1 MSFWFKSRQVVV
13 MDAHG
18 GKPAR
23 NFYVRSITVLLFL
36 ALLMV
41 VPFALGA
48 WFAPFHS
55 IKEMIPE
62 NLKLKRQN
70 QELQRKLADA
80 NTVNALKDEQL
91 DSLQEQIGVQEREVL
106 GLTKELQMF
115 KSILEERKGKGI
127 QILAHKAD
135 WQGDGLLLW
144 QALFVKGGS
153 YPRYLTGTYQ
163 IFALDEQ
170 GHRQA
175 LFDDAER
182 YRFES
187 HAVLD
192 KKIEWKEMWKP
203 TKLELVIYNYRKK
216 EVLKQAI
223 PIQGM

>member
-1 MSFWFKSRQVVV
+1 MSFWFKPRQVVV

-23 NFYVRSITVLLFL
+23 NFYVRSITVLLVL
-36 ALLMV
+36 ALLMG
-41 VPFALGA
+41 VPFVLGA

-55 IKEMIPE
+55 IQEMIPE

-70 QELQRKLADA
+70 LELQRKLADA
-80 NTVNALKDEQL
+80 NTLNALKDEQL
-91 DSLQEQIGVQEREVL
+91 DGLQEQIGVQEREVL
-106 GLTKELQMF
+106 ELTKELHMF

-127 QILAHKAD
+127 QILAHKAS
-135 WQGDGLLLW
+135 WQGNHLLW

-170 GHRQA
+170 EHRQA

-187 HAVLD
+187 HAMLD
-192 KKIEWKEMWKP
+192 KKIEWHEAWKP

-216 EVLKQAI
+216 EVLKQVI
-223 PIQGM
+223 PVQGM